1 MSTENPTAFPTT
13 QPLIDPVTRQRV
25 LGVVGGL
32 TSRDYFAA
40 HADIPWNVVIET
52 LRIKDGVPADE
63 PFDVPIGKLMRA
75 RAELKY
81 AEADAMLAER
91 AKK

>member
-63 PFDVPIGKLMRA
+63 PYEITVDKVVRA
-75 RAELKY
+75 RAVFKY